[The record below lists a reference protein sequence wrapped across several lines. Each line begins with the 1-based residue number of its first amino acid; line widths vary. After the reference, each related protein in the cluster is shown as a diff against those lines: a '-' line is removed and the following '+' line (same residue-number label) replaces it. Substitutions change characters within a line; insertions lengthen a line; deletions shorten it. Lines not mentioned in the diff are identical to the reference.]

1 MLGRVLLVD
10 DALHILR
17 AAEFKLK
24 RQGFDVV
31 CATDGEE
38 AWEMIQ
44 EQRPDIIVTDMQMP
58 RLNGLELIIRLRKT
72 ERFADLPVIMLTAK
86 GFELSADEMTK
97 QLGILD
103 IITKPFSPR
112 DLCKRLQA
120 ALDQVR
126 QQQALATDVSEQT
139 L

>member
-24 RQGFDVV
+24 RQGYDVV
-31 CATDGEE
+31 CASDGEE
-38 AWEMIQ
+38 AWEVLQ
-44 EQRPDIIVTDMQMP
+44 EQRPDIMVTDLQMP
-58 RLNGLELIIRLRKT
+58 RLSGLELIERLRSSD
-72 ERFADLPVIMLTAK
+72 EFADLPVIMLTAK
-86 GFELSADEMTK
+86 GFELSADEIIK
-97 QLGILD
+97 RLGVID

-120 ALDQVR
+120 ALEISQP
-126 QQQALATDVSEQT
+126 ASISSSPEQSP
-139 L
+139 